1 MKNKPLVQV
10 LKGHFHCEKLPFDLF
25 LHGINGGPIYTAGG
39 KLHGTI
45 IGHHGAKNYLSQWLL
60 HNCGPIVCLINPA
73 RFSLP
78 VHDAGARKSAGANR
92 ICSILKSNK

>member
-25 LHGINGGPIYTAGG
+25 LHGINGGQIYTAGE

-45 IGHHGAKNYLSQWLL
+45 ISKMANNFDRLAVAHDGTPESYKTEANFWRILAKELVFDY
-60 HNCGPIVCLINPA
+60 
-73 RFSLP
+73 
-78 VHDAGARKSAGANR
+78 
-92 ICSILKSNK
+92 